1 MKILNKKGS
10 LCVWSLLCFSF
21 MVKTVPRL
29 VAEEKILHDI
39 RRKYARQ
46 DISRAQK
53 PKYPRRTSVLVQAK
67 PLKVTQS
74 EKKQTYV
81 FLVAFDNAKGMWNIL
96 LGRENDKGKDVWK
109 EIFFYGLE
117 SEIPSIVQKE
127 TGGEILIS
135 KQDVL
140 AAISEVWNN
149 NERVYFIS
157 VPYKS
162 AHALNKALAITKTAK
177 KEQLAWYPVD
187 NIVNLHQGIDIKLTY
202 GGGKYDAPLC
212 QKTTNIIK
220 NVWSA
225 VKNRLPKGQQRTVK
239 TVSQKRDLVFL
250 QNYLQR
256 YVKNVFLAINQKPYL
271 APAGGWNVLK
281 GSGRAVFF
289 YHAHKPYYEF
299 SNFYEP
305 APILFEGVRYKT
317 SEHYFQA
324 QKFIGNTYVQNYIAQ
339 APTPRQAYTRAKEM
353 GGGQIQT
360 TPQFRVTIM
369 FQALILKFLQN
380 PVLLDVLLDTRGK
393 YIVEDTGL
401 AKIGPHQHDDP
412 FWGNGLS
419 GNGQNYLG
427 RLLMYLREL
436 ILQVDS
442 SEATFLMGDYI

>member
-1 MKILNKKGS
+1 MKILNKKVS
-10 LCVWSLLCFSF
+10 VCVWSLLCFSF

-29 VAEEKILHDI
+29 VAEEKMLHDI

-46 DISRAQK
+46 HISRAQK
-53 PKYPRRTSVLVQAK
+53 PKYPRRASVLVQAK
-67 PLKVTQS
+67 PLKLTQS

-140 AAISEVWNN
+140 AAISEAWNN

-162 AHALNKALAITKTAK
+162 AHTLNKALAITKTAK

-220 NVWSA
+220 NVWNT
-225 VKNRLPKGQQRTVK
+225 VKNRLSKGQQRTVK

-250 QNYLQR
+250 QNYLQQ
-256 YVKNVFLAINQKPYL
+256 YVKNVFSAINQKPYL

-289 YHAHKPYYEF
+289 YHADKPYYEF
-299 SNFYEP
+299 ANFYQP
-305 APILFEGVRYKT
+305 APILVGGIQYKT

-324 QKFIGNTYVQNYIAQ
+324 QKFMGNSQVQNYIAQ
-339 APTPRQAYTRAKEM
+339 APTPRQAYLRAKEK
-353 GGGQIQT
+353 GGGNLQVSDE
-360 TPQFRVTIM
+360 FRVMIM

-380 PVLLDVLLDTRGK
+380 PALLEVLLGVK
-393 YIVEDTGL
+393 EEYIVEDTGS
-401 AKIGPHQHDDP
+401 ANVGPHQHDDP

-419 GNGQNYLG
+419 GKGENYLG
-427 RLLMYLREL
+427 RLLMYLRDL
-436 ILQVDS
+436 IRFADQS
-442 SEATFLMGDYI
+442 